1 MKDHPIERHR
11 VPAGAKLSLA
21 SIDPRDTSLAPGGK
35 TETLAATAAVRQRL
49 IELQELLWAE
59 DKHRVLVVLQG
70 IDCAG
75 KGGTVK
81 KVFRDVNPSGLRVV
95 SFKKPSE
102 HELAHDYMWR
112 IHPQVPGNGEIAIFD
127 RSHYEDVLI
136 VRVHDL
142 VPRKRWQRRYGHIR
156 SFETMLADE
165 GTTIIKVLL
174 HISKDEQKQRLQAR
188 LDDPTKRWKFLLA
201 DLDERKRWD
210 DYQEAFEAAV
220 SQTST
225 RRRRGSSCPL
235 TASGTATG
243 RSPAS
248 SPRRSS
254 RSTCAG
260 PKPRTICAT
269 WSSSD
274 GNFVCRPGAGFRPP
288 GRQTFWRVERGADRG
303 RPTGERRGRSAPR
316 LPTRSG

>member
-11 VPAGAKLSLA
+11 VAAGAKLSLA

-49 IELQELLWAE
+49 VELQELLWAE
-59 DKHRVLVVLQG
+59 DRHRVLVVLQG

-81 KVFRDVNPSGLRVV
+81 KVFRDVNPAGLRVV

-102 HELAHDYMWR
+102 HELAHDYLWR
-112 IHPQVPGNGEIAIFD
+112 IHPHVPGNGEIAIFD

-136 VRVHDL
+136 VRVHDQ
-142 VPRKRWQRRYGHIR
+142 VSRTRWQRRYGHIR

-210 DYQEAFEAAV
+210 DYQEAFEVAV
-220 SQTST
+220 SKTST
-225 RRRRGSSCPL
+225 KKAPWYVVPADRKWYRDWAV
-235 TASGTATG
+235 ASIVTATLEALDMSWPEPQEDL
-243 RSPAS
+243 RDVV
-248 SPRRSS
+248 
-254 RSTCAG
+254 
-260 PKPRTICAT
+260 I
-269 WSSSD
+269 
-274 GNFVCRPGAGFRPP
+274 
-288 GRQTFWRVERGADRG
+288 E
-303 RPTGERRGRSAPR
+303 
-316 LPTRSG
+316 